1 VAIHV
6 SENTESIWP
15 TLLPAH
21 PHTDWAYF
29 AIYESL
35 EEVLRSDGTP
45 FVEVNDSLIESGG
58 LLSGGEPKYPILIS
72 LAVECIS
79 DLAASQI
86 LQYVSSGGFAYVGSS
101 AWTRY
106 SNGTARSNF
115 ALSAEMGVKCD
126 NTTGSSNYWNTLTY
140 IYKNATNRL
149 VDILPMG
156 VNISPWNLPL
166 DNGTSIQNTG
176 GGNAHYFWQAYN
188 TGTGPAEI
196 VLTIPSTPS
205 PYVMLATKAYSNGRF
220 IYHSELSPMIG
231 FSIYAPQMY
240 EYTFFRRAI
249 EWAFEARSLPLAR
262 LSPWPYQY
270 DSAFIIRHDGD
281 SGSSFVLGS
290 AQREKQLGVTGQY
303 YIMTGLLLDDSNN
316 ASYITQLQQAQNR
329 YGAQIGPHNGGLNS
343 HYWLSTNPGD
353 YAYYHWG
360 PDICIVK
367 NGTGDYWPYNSTSQQ
382 NPGHGAVPTILY
394 GKDYANMSIRIALDN
409 LTTWLGQR
417 PVIWVSPWADSSRDD
432 SLEVMESQGIKTA
445 GERNF
450 GPFPHVALSLNTKG
464 KYYDIIEFA
473 SEAWATSSGSVYQR
487 LEEHSTATMQQMIDF
502 LYSMGAMVSIYGHV
516 SSNGGIGEA
525 YITYCKSKP
534 NMWNATPLL
543 IRDWWLQ
550 RNTVRI
556 NPLHQINP
564 DGTHNLTITSTGS
577 TSPDTTVEI
586 TFQVSSMSQ
595 IQALQVQLDG
605 TPTTNYRTTATG
617 ALAIKVKAGL
627 ASKITV
633 TWRQP
638 NLWTQTSQVD
648 FESGTLTNLDTS
660 SGPGQV
666 SLAAQSGGSTLFYD
680 YFNDS
685 SRTSSQW
692 TVQSGNWDTG
702 VYIQSDTSTGAPNG
716 GYRFSY
722 AGNSSW
728 TDYSVEAVAATSPT
742 SGQYFAQIGARLDP
756 ATGTRYSLWLY
767 PATGGPNVAKLLR
780 FSSWSVWTLI
790 QQVSVATNTGW
801 HNLKMTLNGSNIACY
816 YDGTSI
822 INATDSTYTSGL
834 IDCESYATIAQ
845 YDRVTVKNLAGD
857 TVLFNDSFNN
867 ATWTSSQ
874 WTINGGTW
882 NVEVEKYIQSDLTG
896 TGAAGY
902 KNSYAGD
909 AAWTNYIVEA
919 RARYVNQNYGPQ
931 IAARLDPATGARYAF
946 WIYPTSGQ
954 GPNTARLLKFTDWST
969 WTQLAMTTSITTN
982 TNWHTLRMEL
992 VGSSIRCY
1000 YDEALV
1006 MQVTD
1011 SSYTSGAIDVET
1023 HASGVEYDWITVK
1036 EPPVYYSSGTLVS
1049 GAFDAGYKAQWMTIN
1064 WNALCPANT
1073 QIQFR
1078 TRTASTE
1085 AGLPSASWSSYY
1097 TSSGTN
1103 ITSSANRWIQY
1114 EATFST
1120 TDTTTSPILYDV
1132 TIYYMKV
1139 FQYNLTITASG
1150 SGTTD
1155 PAPGVYLLDEGSTQ
1169 TVDAVPDSGYKLGH
1183 WDLDGEN
1190 VGNTS
1195 SYTVTMYADHTLT
1208 GVFVP
1213 IQKYSL
1219 TVAASGNGTTN
1230 PVPGVYLLDEG
1241 STQTVDAVPDSGYKL
1256 DHWDLDGDNVG
1267 SSPSYLVTMNA
1278 NHTLTS
1284 VCVPRARLQISPSTI
1299 EKTAAEI
1306 NSDFEVNVTIMDVQ
1320 DLWGFDLN
1328 LTWDNS
1334 LLTLTSVEFNTTL
1347 DNMWGHDNWYY
1358 AKNESSPGYYKLV
1371 ALSTSSSFTS
1381 TEVTPLATLTFRV
1394 EDPHSNFMREAAIHF
1409 DTHKL
1414 SNSSWRS
1421 IPHSV
1426 EDGTYR
1432 ITGGKPTLLMNPTA
1446 KTCRTYNETFTVQIN
1461 IANAGN
1467 VEDFRFEIHYNA
1479 TLLDVADVSWN
1490 AWGTGTYAV
1499 DEVNGNL
1506 TGYTFGSTSISGN
1519 ATMLTITFNATY
1531 THMWKVEGKVAGWK
1545 NDQTGTIYIQK
1556 ANLSYAGNPD
1566 LGYLRGGLDQIN
1578 VGPDFNYTFS
1588 PIKGD
1593 IDNNGAVNIFD
1604 LRTVAAFYDTAN
1616 PDYDLTGDVFVD
1628 IYDLVVIGANFG
1640 YEYYP

>member
-1 VAIHV
+1 MPLKPYPRRILGSIYITLIVMSVFMTVAHFKPAEAQGSTNTLPVVAVHV

-35 EEVLRSDGTP
+35 EEALRSDGTP

-72 LAVECIS
+72 LAAECIS

-106 SNGTARSNF
+106 SNGTTRSNF
-115 ALSAEMGVKCD
+115 ALSAEMGVRCVA
-126 NTTGSSNYWNTLTY
+126 TPPSNWNQLTY
-140 IYKNATNRL
+140 VYRNGTNRL
-149 VDILPMG
+149 VDFLPPS

-176 GGNAHYFWQAYN
+176 AGNGHYFWQACN

-196 VLTIPSTPS
+196 VLTIPSSPS

-220 IYHSELSPMIG
+220 IYHSELTPMIG

-249 EWAFEARSLPLAR
+249 EWAFETRSLPLAR

-303 YIMTGLLLDDSNN
+303 YIMTGLLLDDPNN
-316 ASYITQLQQAQNR
+316 ASYITQLQQAQDL
-329 YGAQIGPHNGGLNS
+329 YGAEIGPHNGGLNS
-343 HYWLSTNPGD
+343 HYWLGTLPGD

-367 NGTGDYWPYNSTSQQ
+367 NGTGDYWPYVNNRTDPSAGHSTTGNST
-382 NPGHGAVPTILY
+382 GLY
-394 GKDYANMSIRIALDN
+394 GKDYANMSIKIALDS
-409 LTTWLGQR
+409 LATWLGQR
-417 PVIWVSPWADSSRDD
+417 PVISVTPWADASRDD

-450 GPFPHVALSLNTKG
+450 GPFPHIALSLNTKG

-487 LEEHSTATMQQMIDF
+487 LEEHSTSTMQQMIDF

-627 ASKITV
+627 ASKITI

-666 SLAAQSGGSTLFYD
+666 SLTAQSGGSTLFYD

-702 VYIQSDTSTGAPNG
+702 VYIQNDTSTGAPNA

-742 SGQYFAQIGARLDP
+742 SGQYFAQIGARLNP

-790 QQVSVATNTGW
+790 QQVSVTTNTGW
-801 HNLKMTLNGSNIACY
+801 HNLKMTLNGSAIACY

-845 YDRVTVKNLAGD
+845 YDRVTVTNLAGD
-857 TVLFNDSFNN
+857 TGLFNDSFNN

-909 AAWTNYIVEA
+909 TAWTNYIVEA

-931 IAARLDPATGARYAF
+931 IAARLDPATGARYAL

-992 VGSSIRCY
+992 IGSSIRCY

-1049 GAFDAGYKAQWMTIN
+1049 SAFDAGYKAQWMTIN

-1097 TSSGTN
+1097 TSSGTS

-1139 FQYNLTITASG
+1139 FHYNLTITASG

-1155 PAPGVYLLDEGSTQ
+1155 PTPGVYLLDEGT
-1169 TVDAVPDSGYKLGH
+1169 
-1183 WDLDGEN
+1183 
-1190 VGNTS
+1190 
-1195 SYTVTMYADHTLT
+1195 
-1208 GVFVP
+1208 
-1213 IQKYSL
+1213 I
-1219 TVAASGNGTTN
+1219 
-1230 PVPGVYLLDEG
+1230 
-1241 STQTVDAVPDSGYKL
+1241 QTVDAVPDSGYKL
-1256 DHWDLDGDNVG
+1256 DHWDLDGENVG
-1267 SSPSYLVTMNA
+1267 SSPSHAVTMNA

-1284 VCVPRARLQISPSTI
+1284 VYVPRTRLQISPSTI

-1306 NSDFEVNVTIMDVQ
+1306 NSAFEVNVTIMDVQ

-1334 LLTLTSVEFNTTL
+1334 LLTLTSIEFNTTL
-1347 DNMWGHDNWYY
+1347 DNVWGHDNWYY

-1394 EDPHSNFMREAAIHF
+1394 EDPHSNFMRETAIHF

-1414 SNSSWRS
+1414 SNSLWRS
-1421 IPHSV
+1421 IPHSA

-1432 ITGGKPTLLMNPTA
+1432 IAGGKPTLLMNPAT

-1461 IANAGN
+1461 IANASN

-1490 AWGTGTYAV
+1490 AWGTGTYTV

-1506 TGYTFGSTSISGN
+1506 TGYTSGSPSISGN
-1519 ATMLTITFNATY
+1519 ATILTITFNATY
-1531 THMWKVEGKVAGWK
+1531 THVWKVEGKVAGWK
-1545 NDQTGTIYIQK
+1545 NDQTGIIYIQQ

-1578 VGPDFNYTFS
+1578 VGSDFNYTFS

-1604 LRTVAAFYDTAN
+1604 LRTVAAFYDTAT

-1628 IYDLVVIGANFG
+1628 IYDLVVIGTNFG
-1640 YEYYP
+1640 YKYYP